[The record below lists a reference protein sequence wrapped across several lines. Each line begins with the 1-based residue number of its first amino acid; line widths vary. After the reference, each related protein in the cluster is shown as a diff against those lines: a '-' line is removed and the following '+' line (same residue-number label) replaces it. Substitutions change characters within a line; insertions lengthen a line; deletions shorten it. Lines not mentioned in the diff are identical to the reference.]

1 MGTQHATAAVKS
13 IVVSN
18 AAMASPVPQTTIFAS
33 PTLACLEFDLY
44 GANVR
49 PVENAEENAR
59 NEWKLQKYIKK
70 RCVKDEDVEGSGDI
84 ANCIYCPWKYVEKS
98 KLMNALPSM
107 AGERMGTDE
116 AGNLYLPSS
125 CEYLRGHSG
134 EILTYLCTQMDCPNE
149 CSSPFAFTTSP
160 CEFTTKETVT
170 SAYFSRFCSSPLGM
184 ACPIMCSNIH

>member
-1 MGTQHATAAVKS
+1 MG
-13 IVVSN
+13 
-18 AAMASPVPQTTIFAS
+18 
-33 PTLACLEFDLY
+33 
-44 GANVR
+44 
-49 PVENAEENAR
+49 
-59 NEWKLQKYIKK
+59 
-70 RCVKDEDVEGSGDI
+70 VEGSGDI

-107 AGERMGTDE
+107 AGERMETDE

-170 SAYFSRFCSSPLGM
+170 SAYFLGF
-184 ACPIMCSNIH
+184 ALPRSAWPVLSCVPTFINLASQTQFLIKNTVLHIKK